1 MLKDK
6 VQEQERTLSELIC
19 YKDQLIE
26 TQQQLKES
34 QHTALTTTQQAEVTI
49 STNMYYSLTN
59 VHGILLVVNKTIL

>member
-6 VQEQERTLSELIC
+6 VQEQERALSELIC

-34 QHTALTTTQQAEVTI
+34 QHTALTTTQQAEVMI
-49 STNMYYSLTN
+49 STTCTTHSLMYMSSYWL
-59 VHGILLVVNKTIL
+59 

>member
-34 QHTALTTTQQAEVTI
+34 QHTALTTTQQAEVMI
-49 STNMYYSLTN
+49 STNMYHSLTN
-59 VHGILLVVNKTIL
+59 VHVILLVVNKTIL

>member
-34 QHTALTTTQQAEVTI
+34 QHTALTTTQQAEVMI

-59 VHGILLVVNKTIL
+59 VHVILLVVNKTIL